1 MATFLENLSGGAAL
15 IGRDATVVALNSFLL
30 SAIGPATGKQC
41 YEALAGLSEP
51 CPFCPYHELM
61 QGKTTQPV
69 EARHVRHGRPCSIR
83 LTFLPDV
90 AEEGLILETVTFVT
104 DEPSMPHPIVLPDLL
119 KKLSGLLQISRDLM
133 GHASFKEKMEKV
145 FQDLEPILY
154 CSRGI
159 VPWIE
164 VDGTVYGTPSET
176 GRDMVSC
183 RKIEVE
189 GKLRGYLY
197 ACAPEG
203 REPLPEE
210 VYIIEEI
217 AQMIARQVEI
227 SDLEDKLRRSEER
240 YKKLASNLAKEIWTR
255 TEALAK
261 ETGYLEG
268 ILRCSDD
275 MIITT
280 DLESRIV
287 EFNPAAEKM
296 LGWTSEEMQSRDAS
310 ELWVNPEE
318 REKIVQNVID
328 SGGITNYETLL
339 RTKSGEV
346 MEISLTLSLLRD
358 EQGRAVGTVGVSKD
372 IGKEKAIMRELERLN
387 RNYRETIHFIS
398 HETKNSLIVMSG
410 FLRRLLNADTD
421 PERRKE
427 LKIVYHHSQ
436 FLEAMSRDFLVMA
449 ELEHGE
455 FQMRK
460 QMIENFYEEVIL
472 PAMIGLKE
480 RYPDSFESYDTS
492 MGGVGAIR
500 LQGDPALLE
509 IVYRNLFGNALK
521 YRCPD
526 GQIAFG
532 VVSRGD
538 HFLFNVW
545 NAGPG
550 VPVDEVEKIFDKF
563 YRVHDENT
571 KTKRGT
577 GLGLFNIRRIIEAH
591 GGRIWCETK
600 PGKWINFL
608 FTLPANGTSRTEHG
622 VIGQ

>member
-1 MATFLENLSGGAAL
+1 MTQIPLATFLESLPNGAAF
-15 IGRDATVVALNSFLL
+15 IAGDATIVAVNSFLRDVT
-30 SAIGPATGKQC
+30 GPASGKLC
-41 YEALAGLSEP
+41 HVALAGLAEP
-51 CPFCPYHELM
+51 CPFCPYQGLM
-61 QGKTTQPV
+61 EGRISQAIETH
-69 EARHVRHGRPCSIR
+69 HVRYGRPCSVHVR
-83 LTFLPDV
+83 FLPGW
-90 AEEGLILETVTFVT
+90 AEGGLILETVTFVT
-104 DEPSMPHPIVLPDLL
+104 DEQTGQPRSQQRMVLPDLL
-119 KKLSGLLQISRDLM
+119 KKLSGVLQISRDLM
-133 GHASFKEKMEKV
+133 GQAPFREKMAHV
-145 FQDLEPILY
+145 FEDIRSVLHCSQEIAPWLEI
-154 CSRGI
+154 
-159 VPWIE
+159 
-164 VDGTVYGTPSET
+164 DGEVYGTPSKT
-176 GRDMVSC
+176 GRGPVSS

-197 ACAPEG
+197 ACATEG
-203 REPLPEE
+203 RASRPEE
-210 VYIIEEI
+210 EYIIEEI
-217 AQMIARQVEI
+217 AQLIARQVEI
-227 SDLEDKLRRSEER
+227 SDLEHKLLRSEER
-240 YKKLASNLAKEIWTR
+240 YKKLAANLAKEIWTR

-287 EFNPAAEKM
+287 EFNPAAERM
-296 LGWTSEEMQSRDAS
+296 LGWTAEEMQGRDAA
-310 ELWVNPEE
+310 ELWLKPEA
-318 REKIVQNVID
+318 REQILQEVKD

-339 RTKSGEV
+339 KTKSGEV
-346 MEISLTLSLLRD
+346 MEISLTLSILRD
-358 EQGRAVGTVGVSKD
+358 EQGKPLGTVGVSKD

-387 RNYRETIHFIS
+387 RNFRETIHFIS

-410 FLRRLLNADTD
+410 FLRRLLNSDTD

-455 FQMRK
+455 FQVRK
-460 QMIENFYEEVIL
+460 RLIANFYEEVIL

-492 MGGVGAIR
+492 MGGVGAIQ
-500 LQGDPALLE
+500 LPGDPALLE

-521 YRCPD
+521 YRYPD

-538 HFLFNVW
+538 QFVFNVW

-550 VPVDEVEKIFDKF
+550 VPADEVEKIFDKF

-600 PGKWINFL
+600 PGVWINFL
-608 FTLPANGTSRTEHG
+608 FSLPAS
-622 VIGQ
+622 